1 MTRPSRHPRR
11 VAAPQRQRGIVMFI
25 ALISMVILS
34 LAGIGLVRSVDTGS
48 AVAGNIAFRQASVVA
63 VNRAI
68 EEAVDALYK
77 TRSITNT
84 LADDAAHHYFA
95 SLQAGEKADGTP
107 AVLSGSYPPSGYSMS
122 VWQDAAN
129 LVEVRYVIERVCS
142 AAGAASIA
150 TCDLMPPKVSDA
162 GTDNEQRGIPLP
174 PIPHFRVTVRV
185 DLPNTNSTSI
195 AQAFLR

>member
-1 MTRPSRHPRR
+1 MR
-11 VAAPQRQRGIVMFI
+11 APKQQRGIVMFV
-25 ALISMVILS
+25 ALVSMVILS

-68 EEAVDALYK
+68 EESVDALYK
-77 TRSITNT
+77 SATINT
-84 LADDAAHHYFA
+84 IADDLPRHYYA
-95 SLQAGEKADGTP
+95 SLQLGEKPDGTP
-107 AVLSGSYPPSGYSMS
+107 NALSGTYPPPAYTMG
-122 VWQDAAN
+122 VWQDPSN

-142 AAGAASIA
+142 AAGATSIA

-185 DLPNTNSTSI
+185 DLPNTNSTTI
-195 AQAFLR
+195 AQGFLR